1 MASQSELQHGQ
12 VLNDDLQGM
21 QASPGTQTHSVTT
34 MRRTGNKFILTLIL
48 QGTKQA
54 TNCVACYMVAM
65 QGCAAH
71 VHQPCV

>member
-1 MASQSELQHGQ
+1 MASQSEVQHGQ

-21 QASPGTQTHSVTT
+21 QAPPGTKTHRSST
-34 MRRTGNKFILTLIL
+34 MRCTGKEFILTLIL
-48 QGTKQA
+48 QDTEQA

-71 VHQPCV
+71 VHQLCV